1 MRRPRLPAGPVDV
14 TIALVCYLAA
24 AVEAATMPDLR
35 GALVPNLVALAAL
48 NGALVW
54 RRRHPLATVGAV
66 IAAATA
72 QAALLTDAS
81 QFSTTFLVLLLSA
94 YSVAAYADGRRALL
108 GLAGSWAVVCIVNV
122 LSRDDMGFG
131 DYLFPCALATF
142 AWLAGRAVRHR
153 SRLAEELHEVA
164 LRAEEDRETHRRAA
178 VAAERRRV
186 AREMHDIVAHSI
198 SVMVVQAGGARRI
211 LERDPQRAAEAAAL
225 IERTGRD
232 ALAEMRLL
240 LGVLRPGEQ
249 RPGREPQ
256 PGMAGL
262 EQLVGR
268 ARAAG
273 LPVELRV
280 DGSRPE
286 LPQGLDL
293 AAYRIVQEALTN
305 ALRHAGAAPTEV
317 VVRYGPAALELVVA
331 DRGPAGGPPPV
342 AAGAR
347 GHGLVG
353 MRERARLYGGELH
366 AGPRPGGGFEVRA
379 RLPLHDAE
387 LAAV

>member
-14 TIALVCYLAA
+14 TIALVCYAAA
-24 AVEAATMPDLR
+24 AVEAVVMPDLE
-35 GALVPNLVALAAL
+35 GPLALNLLALAAL
-48 NGALVW
+48 NAPLVW
-54 RRRHPLATVGAV
+54 RRRHPLVTVAGVLVAATV
-66 IAAATA
+66 

-94 YSVAAYADGRRALL
+94 YSVAAYADERRALI
-108 GLAGSWAVVCIVNV
+108 GLAGTWAVVCLVNV
-122 LSRDDMGFG
+122 LSPDDMGVG
-131 DYLFPCALATF
+131 DYLFPCAMGTF
-142 AWLAGRAVRHR
+142 FWLAGRAVRHR
-153 SRLAEELHEVA
+153 SRLAEELHEAA
-164 LRAEEDRETHRRAA
+164 LRAEEDREAHRRAA
-178 VAAERRRV
+178 VADERRRV

-211 LERDPQRAAEAAAL
+211 LERDPERAAEAAAL
-225 IERTGRD
+225 IASTGRD

-240 LGVLRPGEQ
+240 LGVLGPGEG

-256 PGMAGL
+256 PGLAGL
-262 EQLVGR
+262 RALVER

-280 DGSRPE
+280 EGPRPE

-317 VVRYGPAALELVVA
+317 VVRYGPVALELVVS
-331 DRGPAGGPPPV
+331 DRGPAA
-342 AAGAR
+342 AAGAA

>member
-14 TIALVCYLAA
+14 TIALVCWAAA

-35 GALVPNLVALAAL
+35 GPLVLNLVALAAL
-48 NGALVW
+48 NGPLVW
-54 RRRHPLATVGAV
+54 RRRHPLGTVGAV
-66 IAAATA
+66 IVAATV

-108 GLAGSWAVVCIVNV
+108 GLAGSWVVVCVVNV

-131 DYLFPCALATF
+131 DYLFPCGMATF
-142 AWLAGRAVRHR
+142 FWLAGRAVRHR
-153 SRLAEELHEVA
+153 SRLAEELHEA
-164 LRAEEDRETHRRAA
+164 AARAEEDREAHRRAA
-178 VAAERRRV
+178 VADERRRV

-211 LERDPQRAAEAAAL
+211 LERDPERAAEAAAL

-262 EQLVGR
+262 EQLVER

-273 LPVELRV
+273 LPVALRV
-280 DGSRPE
+280 EGTRPE

-317 VVRYGPAALELVVA
+317 VVRYGPAALELEVA
-331 DRGPAGGPPPV
+331 DRGAAAAPAPGTG
-342 AAGAR
+342 